1 MKVTQKTAAINEFL
15 ATDEPEPEV
24 NETQEVEEEEFLDPL
39 DAMAK
44 QFPDAPPRRM
54 VEGWKELYGDVYA
67 FVPDPNTLFLLR
79 PLRRIE
85 HKNIAKEI
93 RIFAEGPTGRDDPAQ
108 VEEMMHEKVVGLCL
122 LYPGASPNFLTMSKA
137 GLMPTLFNLVME
149 HSKFLSQ
156 QRALEVCYK
165 L

>member
-1 MKVTQKTAAINEFL
+1 MKVTPKTPAVNEFL
-15 ATDEPEPEV
+15 EADEPEDVQPEV
-24 NETQEVEEEEFLDPL
+24 QEEEEEFLDPL

-44 QFPDAPPRRM
+44 QFPNAPSRKI

-67 FVPDPNTLFLLR
+67 FVPDPGSLYLLR

-85 HKNIAKEI
+85 HKNIAKDI
-93 RIFAEGPTGRDDPAQ
+93 RTFSEGAAAREDPAL
-108 VEEMMHEKVVGLCL
+108 VEEMMHEKVVMLCL
-122 LYPGASPNFLTMSKA
+122 LYPAATPNFLTMSKA

-156 QRALEVCYK
+156 QKALEVCYK

>member
-1 MKVTQKTAAINEFL
+1 MKVTPKTAAVSEFL
-15 ATDEPEPEV
+15 EADEPEVKEP
-24 NETQEVEEEEFLDPL
+24 EVEEEEEILDPL

-67 FVPDPNTLFLLR
+67 FVPDATSLYLLR

-93 RIFAEGPTGRDDPAQ
+93 RMFSEGPTAREDPAL
-108 VEEMMHEKVVGLCL
+108 VEEMMHEKVVMLCL
-122 LYPGASPNFLTMSKA
+122 LYPSASPQFLTMSKA

-156 QRALEVCYK
+156 QKALEVCYK

>member
-1 MKVTQKTAAINEFL
+1 MKVTPKKAVNEFL
-15 ATDEPEPEV
+15 EADEPEAEEAPEV
-24 NETQEVEEEEFLDPL
+24 EKEEEILDPL

-54 VEGWKELYGDVYA
+54 IEGWKELYGDVYA
-67 FVPDPNTLFLLR
+67 FVPDANSVYLLR

-93 RIFAEGPTGRDDPAQ
+93 RAFSEGATAREDPAL
-108 VEEMMHEKVVGLCL
+108 VEEMMHEKVVMLCL
-122 LYPGASPNFLTMSKA
+122 LYPAASPNFLSMSKA

-156 QRALEVCYK
+156 QKALEVCYK